1 MLSEPSAL
9 RAGAGA
15 SLRQTPNPGRVI
27 LFHTG
32 AVLLVSLLLTVADF
46 LLNQQISTTG
56 GLSGMGLR
64 SVLTTIQSLLR
75 LTQLIILPFWQIGY
89 TYYTLNVAR
98 GQPAGLPDLLEGFR
112 RFGPVLRL
120 RALMLGL
127 GILLGIFCTHVTGF
141 LFALTPWAAP
151 VMAKMETLMAGGNVT
166 DAVLMETIA
175 AISKDIMVPV
185 LVIFGLCFLAGF
197 LFLFFRFR
205 LAELWLMAH
214 PDGGAIAALQNSGML
229 MRGNCKAIFRIDL
242 HFWWFYL
249 LELLVTL
256 LGYGDGVL
264 NAVGI
269 QMTTDAF
276 GTYIVFFALYIW
288 AQMSLYWW
296 KRNEVCVT
304 YAHAYLELCPDP
316 VETDDK
322 EKDPVL

>member
-1 MLSEPSAL
+1 MLSEPSTL
-9 RAGAGA
+9 RACAGA
-15 SLRQTPNPGRVI
+15 SLKQTSNPGRVI

-46 LLNQQISTTG
+46 LLNQQISATG

-75 LTQLIILPFWQIGY
+75 LAQLIILPFWQIGY

-98 GQPAGLPDLLEGFR
+98 GQTARLSDLWEGFR

-127 GILLGIFCTHVTGF
+127 GVLLAILCTHVSSF
-141 LFALTPWAAP
+141 LFMLTPWAAP
-151 VMAKMETLMAGGNVT
+151 VMAKMEALMSGGNVT
-166 DAVLMETIA
+166 EEVLMESIT

-197 LFLFFRFR
+197 LYLFFRFR

-214 PDGGAIAALQNSGML
+214 PDGGAFAALRSSSFL

-256 LGYGDGVL
+256 LGYGDGIL
-264 NAVGI
+264 KAVGI

-276 GTYIVFFALYIW
+276 GSYIAFFALYIW

-322 EKDPVL
+322 EKDPVH